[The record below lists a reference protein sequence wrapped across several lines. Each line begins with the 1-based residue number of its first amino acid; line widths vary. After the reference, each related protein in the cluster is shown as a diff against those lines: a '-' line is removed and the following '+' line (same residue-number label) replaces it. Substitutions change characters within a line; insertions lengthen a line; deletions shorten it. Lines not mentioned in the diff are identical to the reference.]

1 MPEMTR
7 SHIISGCCNNNTLR
21 SPSVKHPQ
29 NLEFIIANCCFS
41 LSGAADPTERWAG
54 RPQPAAATACS
65 GQCPAGPPAEW
76 GTCQRWRFKTPK
88 ANICGGNRLTFQTFP
103 CPGPARGP
111 ASVRVA
117 TIDPALAWTT
127 RIKEKEKKEKKL
139 NCLWC
144 EVNVNGVC
152 VTCVETKEH

>member
-1 MPEMTR
+1 MPTPLSCR
-7 SHIISGCCNNNTLR
+7 KTTCWHITSDCCRETLW
-21 SPSVKHPQ
+21 SPSVKHPK
-29 NLEFIIANCCFS
+29 NLEPDNRQFLLFHV
-41 LSGAADPTERWAG
+41 GGWAG
-54 RPQPAAATACS
+54 RPPPAAATACS
-65 GQCPAGPPAEW
+65 GQCPAGPPAKW

-111 ASVRVA
+111 RICQGPHNRASARLN
-117 TIDPALAWTT
+117 DSNK
-127 RIKEKEKKEKKL
+127 RKEKKEKKL